1 MDVSKV
7 GGLMA
12 VGHIG
17 MLAVAGGWYGVVN
30 SNADQ
35 QYDSVGESASLGAT
49 VGIATAGLGYT
60 AYKLTDYATKN
71 NFEHAKN
78 GAKIVGKIG
87 KAGLEATGEATI
99 GAVKGSAK
107 AIAGTTVGIG
117 DSIAKTFFEV
127 NKEKHDNL
135 IGGVGLNKKGK
146 FAAKLIGLG
155 MIAAGMA
162 QTEEDI
168 YKGTPSGF
176 ATSTPIMDGPS
187 MDNYTARQ
195 AETYGAGGDLVFA
208 LNNNRRG

>member
-1 MDVSKV
+1 
-7 GGLMA
+7 MA
-12 VGHIG
+12 AGHIG
-17 MLAVAGGWYGVVN
+17 MLTVAGAWYGVAE

-35 QYDSVGESASLGAT
+35 EYNGTIKS
-49 VGIATAGLGYT
+49 AGLGFGVGAAT
-60 AYKLTDYATKN
+60 ALTGGAAAWLTNYATKN

-195 AETYGAGGDLVFA
+195 AEIYGAGGDLVFA

>member
-1 MDVSKV
+1 
-7 GGLMA
+7 MA
-12 VGHIG
+12 AGHIG
-17 MLAVAGGWYGVVN
+17 MLTAAGAWYGVAE

-35 QYDSVGESASLGAT
+35 QYSSTWQS
-49 VGIATAGLGYT
+49 AGLGFGVGAAT
-60 AYKLTDYATKN
+60 ALTGGAAAWLTDYATKN
-71 NFEHAKN
+71 NFEHTKN

-168 YKGTPSGF
+168 YKGAPSGF
-176 ATSTPIMDGPS
+176 ATSTPVMDGPS

>member
-1 MDVSKV
+1 MGTGKI
-7 GGLMA
+7 MA
-12 VGHIG
+12 GAYIG
-17 MLAVAGGWYGVVN
+17 TLAAAGGWYGVAE

-35 QYDSVGESASLGAT
+35 QYSGTWQSIGLGAG
-49 VGIATAGLGYT
+49 VGAATA
-60 AYKLTDYATKN
+60 LTGGAAAWLTNYAIKN
-71 NFEHAKN
+71 DFEHAKN
-78 GAKIVGKIG
+78 GAKIAGKIG
-87 KAGLEATGEATI
+87 KVGLEATGEATI

-127 NKEKHDNL
+127 NKEKHNNL

-176 ATSTPIMDGPS
+176 ATSTPVMDGPS

>member
-1 MDVSKV
+1 MAGAYIGTLAAA
-7 GGLMA
+7 GGL
-12 VGHIG
+12 
-17 MLAVAGGWYGVVN
+17 YGVAE

-35 QYDSVGESASLGAT
+35 QYSGTWQSIGLGAG
-49 VGIATAGLGYT
+49 VGAATA
-60 AYKLTDYATKN
+60 LT
-71 NFEHAKN
+71 
-78 GAKIVGKIG
+78 
-87 KAGLEATGEATI
+87 ATI
-99 GAVKGSAK
+99 GSVKGSAK

-127 NKEKHDNL
+127 NKEKHNNL
-135 IGGVGLNKKGK
+135 IGGVCLNKKGK

-155 MIAAGMA
+155 MIATGMA